1 MALTESVFRNY
12 IKLQSRLSRFRAPNL
27 FPGKKYFGIYR
38 YLPFFFVLGGFLQ
51 YKVFKLQEEEEVQL
65 SKTAKTFIKLFLRI

>member
-65 SKTAKTFIKLFLRI
+65 SKTAQTFMLLS